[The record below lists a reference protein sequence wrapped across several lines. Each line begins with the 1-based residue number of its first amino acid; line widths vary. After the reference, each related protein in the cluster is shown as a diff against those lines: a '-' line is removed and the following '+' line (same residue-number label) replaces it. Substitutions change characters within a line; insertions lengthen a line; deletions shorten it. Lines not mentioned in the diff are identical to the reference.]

1 MLMLLL
7 LVPLPPTVP
16 EAIQMLLLLV
26 PLPPTV
32 PEAIQMLLL
41 LVLLVLVLP
50 TVPNAIIQS
59 QALAMGQAAGQMHR
73 ACTR

>member
-7 LVPLPPTVP
+7 LVL
-16 EAIQMLLLLV
+16 
-26 PLPPTV
+26 LPPTV

-41 LVLLVLVLP
+41 LVLLP